1 MKTKDKQ
8 PLTII
13 LILLFLLTSLAPS
26 SYSQQLSENP
36 TDYTANEEKITQI
49 MDLITKDLISEY
61 LSTLVGF
68 APRATGTYGCQ
79 QTADYLKSQFQSNGL
94 EVWVQD
100 YTAFGNKWHPRLYT
114 GQNIEGTLRGTQP
127 DSDSCIIFNAH
138 YDTVE
143 ETWGANDDGSGT
155 AAVLAAAYALSH
167 YDFIHD
173 IKLVGFSGEEF
184 GLLGSQAYAKTLH
197 HQSKDIVVE
206 LNADM
211 IGKAT
216 SAETGRQMGLSMTED
231 STWVPEIF
239 TYVNQ
244 TKNLDF
250 TFNLGTTDRDGQ
262 GWSDY
267 FSFCE
272 YGYETVSIWQSEG
285 DEYMH
290 TWGDD
295 LSNVNISYLVNMTRL
310 IAGTLAVLAD
320 MDEFPTQIRIQSP
333 IYGGIYFENRL
344 LNQKDFFK
352 ALIIDNIWVWAEAI
366 HGEDNIDYVEFY
378 RDDKLLGIDEEAP
391 YKYEMERFL
400 IGNHRI
406 SAKAYDSSGQL
417 LSTDFHDAFFFNL
430 FRN

>member
-1 MKTKDKQ
+1 MKARHHQHFT
-8 PLTII
+8 LL
-13 LILLFLLTSLAPS
+13 LILLFLLTSLPPNFH
-26 SYSQQLSENP
+26 SQQIKEN
-36 TDYTANEEKITQI
+36 TTNFQANEEKITQI
-49 MDLITKDLISEY
+49 MDLITLDLLEEY

-79 QTADYLKSQFQSNGL
+79 QTADYLKTQFQTNGL

-100 YTAFGNKWHPRLYT
+100 YTAFGNRWHPRLYK
-114 GQNIEGTLRGTQP
+114 GQNVEGTIRGTQP
-127 DSDSCIIFNAH
+127 ESESCIIFNAH

-155 AAVLAAAYALSH
+155 AAVLAAAYALSQ
-167 YDFIHD
+167 YEFKHD

-184 GLLGSQAYAKTLH
+184 GLLGSQAYAKTIH

-239 TYVNQ
+239 TWVNQ
-244 TKNLDF
+244 TQNMGF
-250 TFNLGTTDRDGQ
+250 SFGLGTTDRDGR

-290 TWGDD
+290 SWGDD
-295 LSNVNISYLVNMTRL
+295 LTNVNMSYLLNMTRL

-320 MDEFPTQIRIQSP
+320 MEEFPTQIRIRSP
-333 IYGGIYFENRL
+333 SYGGVYFENRL
-344 LNQKDFFK
+344 LKQKDCFK
-352 ALIIDNIWVWAEAI
+352 ALIIDDIWVWAEAI
-366 HGEDNIDYVEFY
+366 HGEENIDYVEFY
-378 RDDKLLGIDEEAP
+378 RDNRLLGIDEEAP

-406 SAKAYDSSGQL
+406 TVKAYDEEGQL

-430 FRN
+430 IRN

>member
-1 MKTKDKQ
+1 MLKTRNRA
-8 PLTII
+8 IVFI
-13 LILLFLLTSLAPS
+13 LILLLLILSLNPT
-26 SYSQQLSENP
+26 QLSNP
-36 TDYTANEEKITQI
+36 TKIIPNQIENDSRKIQEI
-49 MDLITKDLISEY
+49 MDLIDEDLLSEY
-61 LSTLVGF
+61 LTTLVGF
-68 APRATGTYGCQ
+68 APRATGTFGCQ
-79 QTADYLKSQFQSNGL
+79 QTADYLKSQFQEYGL

-100 YTAFGNKWHPRLYT
+100 YTSFGNKWHPRIYK
-114 GQNIEGTLRGTQP
+114 GQNVEGTIRGTNP

-167 YDFIHD
+167 YDFKHD

-184 GLLGSQAYAKTLH
+184 GLLGSQSYAKTLH

-231 STWVPEIF
+231 ANWVADIF

-250 TFNLGTTDRDGQ
+250 TFGLGTTDRDGR

-295 LSNVNISYLVNMTRL
+295 LTNVNMSYLVNMTCL
-310 IAGTLAVLAD
+310 IAGTLGVLAD
-320 MDEFPTQIRIQSP
+320 MDEFPTQIRIKSP
-333 IYGGIYFENRL
+333 TYGGIYFENRL
-344 LNQKDFFK
+344 LKQKDCFK
-352 ALIIDNIWVWAEAI
+352 AIIFDDIWVWAEAL

-378 RDDKLLGIDEEAP
+378 RDNKLLGIDENAP

-406 SAKAYDSSGQL
+406 TVKAYDEAGQL
-417 LSTDFHDAFFFNL
+417 LSTDFHDVFFFNL
-430 FRN
+430 FKN

>member
-1 MKTKDKQ
+1 MLPTQ
-8 PLTII
+8 SRRIAVI
-13 LILLFLLTSLAPS
+13 LILLLLILSLNPT
-26 SYSQQLSENP
+26 QLSNP
-36 TDYTANEEKITQI
+36 TPLDQKLIEGDSQKIMEI
-49 MDLITKDLISEY
+49 MDLIDEDLLSEY
-61 LSTLVGF
+61 LAILVGF

-79 QTADYLKSQFQSNGL
+79 QTADYLKSQFQTNGL

-100 YTAFGNKWHPRLYT
+100 YTAFGNKWHPRLYK
-114 GQNIEGTLRGTQP
+114 GQNVEGTIRGTQT
-127 DSDSCIIFNAH
+127 DSDSCVIFNAH

-155 AAVLAAAYALSH
+155 AAVLAASYALSQ
-167 YDFIHD
+167 FEFKHD

-184 GLLGSQAYAKTLH
+184 GLLGSQAYSKTMHL
-197 HQSKDIVVE
+197 QSKDIVVE

-216 SAETGRQMGLSMTED
+216 SAETGRRMGLSMTED
-231 STWVPEIF
+231 AGWVADIF

-250 TFNLGTTDRDGQ
+250 SFGLGTTERDGR

-295 LSNVNISYLVNMTRL
+295 LANVNMSYLVNMTRL

-333 IYGGIYFENRL
+333 SYGGIYFENRL
-344 LNQKDFFK
+344 LKQKDRFK
-352 ALIIDNIWVWAEAI
+352 ALILDDIWVWAEAL
-366 HGEDNIDYVEFY
+366 HGEENIDYVEFY
-378 RDDKLLGIDEEAP
+378 RDNKLLGIDEDAP

-406 SAKAYDSSGQL
+406 TVKAYDEAGQL

-430 FRN
+430 WKN